1 MKKVLRC
8 TVLSA
13 LFVTS
18 MVASVLAAPFQL
30 PVAIS
35 TPSVDQIN
43 ITGYGDSIHSAD
55 VRFTINEDGS
65 VGDIEVVKSSG
76 VTALDEAVKKA
87 ILQWKFTPAIGVDQK
102 AHESIIGMT
111 ITLPK
116 QAVTAK

>member
-65 VGDIEVVKSSG
+65 VGDIEVVNLVALLPLTKRLLKKFLHG
-76 VTALDEAVKKA
+76 VLPLLQ
-87 ILQWKFTPAIGVDQK
+87 ILMVIQ
-102 AHESIIGMT
+102 
-111 ITLPK
+111 
-116 QAVTAK
+116 